1 MCSLLLLPV
10 AWVPVPFGF
19 RWSLPADSRSYEGL
33 GGGIA
38 WALDPA
44 FCEQLLPSFHEDA
57 PTSRYYRFVDCDE
70 IKDAFVRAM
79 STWAANHDF
88 LNFKDVSSECAAL
101 GVGRACGLA
110 ELYIQA
116 TASSNGTEA
125 AYVELRSW
133 AYGSVTTAGVVDGFA
148 FSLLAADLFFSRDDC
163 WYMDSSFCSHFQH
176 WKNSAAVMKALF
188 VVFWTLAF
196 CWLLL
201 LALRI
206 VRICARELR
215 TDVKQLAGQ
224 KLSRR
229 ERNHAKYTSRA
240 LFSALTKIASWPFIL
255 ALFFA
260 MVPPLVYFRIYA
272 PCVECYDFEA
282 AIAHEIGHALGF
294 DHPDQYADQ
303 NWKLSA
309 PIDASTCADP
319 EALVLQ
325 SQPVP
330 DSDGGSESPH
340 SIMFSLTTVRS
351 QACLT
356 VDDLE
361 GLNFLYPTCA
371 GARTQADDLLCVK
384 AKRNH
389 GWLRFLMVVLF
400 PLGLALGGAHAMR
413 FHTPTA
419 TPPVPALLARPPLS
433 VRVVQWARSQCCS
446 SNEVIGGIC
455 TICGGYCRRTTV
467 APPPATMQ
475 AMRQSQYQSSCTLS
489 GATSRASQRATR
501 PGGRA
506 REA

>member
-1 MCSLLLLPV
+1 MSTLLLLPV

-188 VVFWTLAF
+188 VVL
-196 CWLLL
+196 
-201 LALRI
+201 
-206 VRICARELR
+206 
-215 TDVKQLAGQ
+215 
-224 KLSRR
+224 
-229 ERNHAKYTSRA
+229 
-240 LFSALTKIASWPFIL
+240 
-255 ALFFA
+255 
-260 MVPPLVYFRIYA
+260 
-272 PCVECYDFEA
+272 
-282 AIAHEIGHALGF
+282 
-294 DHPDQYADQ
+294 
-303 NWKLSA
+303 
-309 PIDASTCADP
+309 
-319 EALVLQ
+319 
-325 SQPVP
+325 
-330 DSDGGSESPH
+330 
-340 SIMFSLTTVRS
+340 
-351 QACLT
+351 
-356 VDDLE
+356 
-361 GLNFLYPTCA
+361 
-371 GARTQADDLLCVK
+371 
-384 AKRNH
+384 
-389 GWLRFLMVVLF
+389 
-400 PLGLALGGAHAMR
+400 
-413 FHTPTA
+413 
-419 TPPVPALLARPPLS
+419 
-433 VRVVQWARSQCCS
+433 
-446 SNEVIGGIC
+446 
-455 TICGGYCRRTTV
+455 
-467 APPPATMQ
+467 
-475 AMRQSQYQSSCTLS
+475 
-489 GATSRASQRATR
+489 
-501 PGGRA
+501 
-506 REA
+506 